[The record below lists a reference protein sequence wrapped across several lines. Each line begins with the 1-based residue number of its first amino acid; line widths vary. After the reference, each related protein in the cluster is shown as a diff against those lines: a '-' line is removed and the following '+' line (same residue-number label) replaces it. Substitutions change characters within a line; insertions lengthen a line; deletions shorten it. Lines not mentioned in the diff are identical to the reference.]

1 MLPALI
7 GAATSLAG
15 GLLSAN
21 SQKEANKAS
30 EAHAARQEALQK
42 EFAQSGIQ
50 WKVAD
55 AEKAGV
61 HPLFALGANTT
72 SYQPTNV
79 GGGAT
84 DFSWLGETGQNIGRA
99 IDATRSTPASAMA
112 LQLGKI
118 QLEGAQLD
126 NELKRTQLAS
136 AIALNNQTGP
146 HPGLPS
152 FGDIPF
158 MEGQGDSPIIAT
170 VPPGHKAVPPQYT
183 APDLA
188 LWNRRW
194 ERRPGS
200 SDAQTWEDVYGDES
214 ALPAIVNN
222 VNGYLD
228 AMHNS
233 HKSWSKHVGSKL
245 RTRVNPYSNQRPWA
259 PRGRGY

>member
-1 MLPALI
+1 MLGAVL

-15 GLLSAN
+15 GLLGNQAQN
-21 SQKEANKAS
+21 KANKQA
-30 EAHAARQEALQK
+30 EAHALRQEALQR

-79 GGGAT
+79 GGGAA
-84 DFSWLGETGQNIGRA
+84 DFSFLGDAGQNIGRA

-126 NELKRTQLAS
+126 NDLKRAQLAS

-146 HPGLPS
+146 HPGLPGLFTRNPVPGQADSGVEDPTVTPAQHMLRQPQYTTNLRALGKDIMPNPNYSDAQS
-152 FGDIPF
+152 FEDRYGEMSDFIA
-158 MEGQGDSPIIAT
+158 GPIIAY
-170 VPPGHKAVPPQYT
+170 K
-183 APDLA
+183 D
-188 LWNRRW
+188 W
-194 ERRPGS
+194 
-200 SDAQTWEDVYGDES
+200 
-214 ALPAIVNN
+214 
-222 VNGYLD
+222 
-228 AMHNS
+228 MHNMS
-233 HKSWSKHVGSKL
+233 PYLYKKLYGKL
-245 RTRVNPYSNQRPWA
+245 RR
-259 PRGRGY
+259 